1 MIVDLTSAPL
11 VKSINRQHKLLAS
24 STFDISDLFKLIY
37 PDAKNH
43 QSPKNKLMAIKIMKT
58 ENFHKTTLR

>member
-37 PDAKNH
+37 PDTKNH
-43 QSPKNKLMAIKIMKT
+43 QSPKKNNGYQDNEK
-58 ENFHKTTLR
+58 